1 LITFG
6 LLIRGRPFT
15 ANLIPLIG
23 DLLSTREYIHFLNLV
38 IQFLSSLLL
47 LESLLLMLVHLLSL
61 ASCCCRRLCNDV
73 VTTVGSCL
81 QLMMSPKFLV
91 SIQLLTSLLFM
102 FPPLLHESLLLLGQ
116 VQLLL
121 VNSVAGVPAVE
132 GTLAAAG
139 VSVVADVSAAA
150 SVPDV

>member
-1 LITFG
+1 
-6 LLIRGRPFT
+6 
-15 ANLIPLIG
+15 
-23 DLLSTREYIHFLNLV
+23 
-38 IQFLSSLLL
+38 
-47 LESLLLMLVHLLSL
+47 
-61 ASCCCRRLCNDV
+61 
-73 VTTVGSCL
+73 
-81 QLMMSPKFLV
+81 MMSPKFLV